1 LNDPEQI
8 FKLGVR
14 DEPPEECGGSGIGL
28 HYTRKLLAEM
38 GGEITFIGNGVDLKG
53 ATFKVVFKSI

>member
-1 LNDPEQI
+1 LEDPEQI

-38 GGEITFIGNGVDLKG
+38 GAGIAFVGNGVDLKG
-53 ATFKVVFKSI
+53 ASFKVVFKAI